1 MRTQDNRVAA
11 IYKVCTHLGCLYNWD
26 NSTVRYRCPC
36 HGSQFQL
43 DGTYIADPA
52 PRSLDRFVVR
62 LLDALGKEVASTDQ
76 NGNPLPLPNN
86 DLQVIVETSQLIRG
100 RPRGVSY
107 PVT

>member
-1 MRTQDNRVAA
+1 M
-11 IYKVCTHLGCLYNWD
+11 
-26 NSTVRYRCPC
+26 
-36 HGSQFQL
+36 
-43 DGTYIADPA
+43 
-52 PRSLDRFVVR
+52 VR

-100 RPRGVSY
+100 RPRGVSC

>member
-52 PRSLDRFVVR
+52 PRRRSLPR
-62 LLDALGKEVASTDQ
+62 LLRAWTVSWSACST
-76 NGNPLPLPNN
+76 P
-86 DLQVIVETSQLIRG
+86 
-100 RPRGVSY
+100 
-107 PVT
+107 

>member
-1 MRTQDNRVAA
+1 MAA

-43 DGTYIADPA
+43 DGTYIAGPP

-62 LLDALGKEVASTDQ
+62 LLDPQGNEVACTDP
-76 NGNPLPLPNN
+76 NGNPLPSE
-86 DLQVIVETSQLIRG
+86 DLQVVVETGQLIRG
-100 RPRGVSY
+100 KPWGVSY